1 MQSYDEILTRLTT
14 TLQPYT
20 KDNVAIRDD
29 TMLASDL
36 GLDSGQLMELILEI
50 EEQFDISI
58 PLNVLP
64 GVYNVKDLV
73 VELQK
78 LLEPAQ

>member
-1 MQSYDEILTRLTT
+1 MNSYDEVLERVKK
-14 TLQPYT
+14 TLQPQA
-20 KDNVAIRDD
+20 KDDLLIREE
-29 TMLASDL
+29 TMLATDL
-36 GLDSGQLMELILEI
+36 GLDSAQLMELILEI

-64 GVYNVKDLV
+64 EVYNVKDLV

-78 LLEPAQ
+78 LLDKEQ

>member
-1 MQSYDEILTRLTT
+1 MQSYDEILTRLSI
-14 TLQPYT
+14 TLQPHA
-20 KDNVAIRDD
+20 KAGVAIGDE
-29 TMLASDL
+29 TMLATDL
-36 GLDSGQLMELILEI
+36 GLDSAQLMELILEI

-64 GVYNVKDLV
+64 QVYSVKDLV

-78 LLEPAQ
+78 LLQKNQ